1 MYGKYKHTYH
11 FASEDATYSE
21 YSWKVIEDD
30 GVYREVKIDKKVKDV
45 NREIGRMGQIDEEQ
59 ILYYEVDND
68 GFLIGGASL
77 KEAFRTI
84 TTIVNS

>member
-1 MYGKYKHTYH
+1 VTDLN
-11 FASEDATYSE
+11 AEDL
-21 YSWKVIEDD
+21 I
-30 GVYREVKIDKKVKDV
+30 
-45 NREIGRMGQIDEEQ
+45 NRPDI
-59 ILYYEVDND
+59 D